1 MTLIV
6 LPQRLR
12 RLEMYSWIEKHPWP
26 AAIFVVTLTV
36 LSESIVG
43 LAG

>member
-1 MTLIV
+1 MT
-6 LPQRLR
+6 
-12 RLEMYSWIEKHPWP
+12 SWIERHPWP
-26 AAIFVVTLTV
+26 AAIFVVVLTV